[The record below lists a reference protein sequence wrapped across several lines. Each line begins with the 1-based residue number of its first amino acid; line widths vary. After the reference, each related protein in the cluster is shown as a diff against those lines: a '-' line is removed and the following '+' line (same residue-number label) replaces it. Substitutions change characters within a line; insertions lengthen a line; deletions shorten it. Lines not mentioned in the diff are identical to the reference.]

1 MYLKNVVV
9 IVILN
14 DLINNWNVKIFV
26 KVDE

>member
-9 IVILN
+9 IVILS